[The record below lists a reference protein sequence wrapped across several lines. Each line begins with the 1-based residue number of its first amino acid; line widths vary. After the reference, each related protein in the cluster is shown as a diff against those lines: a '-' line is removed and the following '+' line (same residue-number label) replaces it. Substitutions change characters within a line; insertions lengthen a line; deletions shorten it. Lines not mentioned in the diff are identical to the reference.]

1 MTLVNYVTRI
11 KLNSIVSL
19 KTLIFADRY
28 SSGRACPFTRII
40 SFKLC
45 ARLQS
50 TRRPSSQPTMTRHP
64 RNTRTSK
71 GHGRDSSFVERR
83 RPESDVR
90 SASSCRLGFTI
101 VRATELGR
109 KVDIYHPRRS
119 SSGHSRSRWF
129 GTFKHTL
136 VRRSSHCYWIDRKSI
151 RRVSRAN
158 GLYSVVE
165 VQAILYLSFASRPG
179 IGRPCLYVMIKTRG
193 RRGSSAGWRSGA
205 RNTLRYCVVITVR
218 RLIGGKRIFVF
229 TPRRSG

>member
-71 GHGRDSSFVERR
+71 GHGRDSAFVERR
-83 RPESDVR
+83 RPESDLLRVVWDLRSYEQRNSGVR
-90 SASSCRLGFTI
+90 WISIIRVARVVGTADLVDLARLNTHSYAVVVIVIELIENQYDVFRARTVCILSSRCRQYY
-101 VRATELGR
+101 
-109 KVDIYHPRRS
+109 IY
-119 SSGHSRSRWF
+119 RSRLDQESD
-129 GTFKHTL
+129 G
-136 VRRSSHCYWIDRKSI
+136 
-151 RRVSRAN
+151 RV
-158 GLYSVVE
+158 
-165 VQAILYLSFASRPG
+165 
-179 IGRPCLYVMIKTRG
+179 CT
-193 RRGSSAGWRSGA
+193 
-205 RNTLRYCVVITVR
+205 
-218 RLIGGKRIFVF
+218 
-229 TPRRSG
+229 